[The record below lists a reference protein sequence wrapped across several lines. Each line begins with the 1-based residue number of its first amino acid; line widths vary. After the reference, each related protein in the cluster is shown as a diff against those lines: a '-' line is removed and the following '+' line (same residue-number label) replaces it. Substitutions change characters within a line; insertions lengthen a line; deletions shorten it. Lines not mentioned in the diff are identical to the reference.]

1 MPSRRKIVASSCQD
15 CSTHPTEHLRSV
27 HAHPIALA
35 PQSIRSR
42 FAHSAQ
48 SFARSIRS
56 PALRP
61 FPLAHSLTPS
71 HRDDDL
77 WVGIIASSHP
87 KVFCAGADLKA
98 VSKGGQR
105 LDTDRGGFAG
115 LVSRPLIKPLIAAVD
130 GFALAGG

>member
-1 MPSRRKIVASSCQD
+1 MRFPARV
-15 CSTHPTEHLRSV
+15 LLNRSALDLLTPLN
-27 HAHPIALA
+27 HSLIRSAHPRSA
-35 PQSIRSR
+35 PLLSLS
-42 FAHSAQ
+42 H
-48 SFARSIRS
+48 
-56 PALRP
+56 PALTHSSHS
-61 FPLAHSLTPS
+61 LITHSSHSLTHSLPS
-71 HRDDDL
+71 HSDDDL

>member
-1 MPSRRKIVASSCQD
+1 MRIPSRLLLNRSALDSL
-15 CSTHPTEHLRSV
+15 TPLNHLLVRS
-27 HAHPIALA
+27 AHPRSA
-35 PQSIRSR
+35 PLLSLSHP
-42 FAHSAQ
+42 F
-48 SFARSIRS
+48 
-56 PALRP
+56 L
-61 FPLAHSLTPS
+61 FPLTHSLTHSLTPS